1 MKNLKILH
9 YSKAYPFTVVYE
21 LAKKQ
26 IDAGHEVG
34 VYCWPGMSR
43 VRAGI
48 TLHENIQVYCLG
60 VDVHTNPTRFKL
72 APFKVLREL
81 SDLNHLSKLVKRFDI
96 VHIHGPTFYTYPK
109 MYEKIGTAG
118 WGIAAR
124 LTKTPAIWTFHG
136 HTSLVKKYRKSIVSE
151 MKYSTIS
158 TAVNPLAAKMLG
170 VTFIPNGVDT
180 NKFRPIGED
189 MRLKLRAKYG
199 LPDDKLL
206 VISVGRWIPRKGQDI
221 LATYLSSLDDNLRK
235 KIHLLLVG
243 PIDIGHI
250 DYYKTVINTLR
261 SSQFSFTTIH
271 AAQEELPIFYAISDV
286 FVLMSRDEGDPLVLL
301 EAMSSGL
308 PCITSGVGSFRMQQG
323 VEMFIAT
330 TRDEFKKQI
339 EALLHDSYLR
349 KKVGEAAR
357 LSVLKHDWS
366 EITKMYMALYEE
378 AINSA

>member
-1 MKNLKILH
+1 M
-9 YSKAYPFTVVYE
+9 
-21 LAKKQ
+21 
-26 IDAGHEVG
+26 
-34 VYCWPGMSR
+34 
-43 VRAGI
+43 
-48 TLHENIQVYCLG
+48 
-60 VDVHTNPTRFKL
+60 
-72 APFKVLREL
+72 
-81 SDLNHLSKLVKRFDI
+81 
-96 VHIHGPTFYTYPK
+96 
-109 MYEKIGTAG
+109 
-118 WGIAAR
+118 
-124 LTKTPAIWTFHG
+124 
-136 HTSLVKKYRKSIVSE
+136 
-151 MKYSTIS
+151 
-158 TAVNPLAAKMLG
+158 
-170 VTFIPNGVDT
+170 
-180 NKFRPIGED
+180 
-189 MRLKLRAKYG
+189 
-199 LPDDKLL
+199 
-206 VISVGRWIPRKGQDI
+206 
-221 LATYLSSLDDNLRK
+221 
-235 KIHLLLVG
+235 
-243 PIDIGHI
+243 GHI